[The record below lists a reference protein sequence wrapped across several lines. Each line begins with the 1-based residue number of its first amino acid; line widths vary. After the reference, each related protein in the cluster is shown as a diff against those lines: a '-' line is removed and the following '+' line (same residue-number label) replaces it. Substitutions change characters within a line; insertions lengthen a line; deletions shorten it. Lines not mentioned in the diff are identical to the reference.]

1 VCVGVGVLIG
11 RGVCVGV
18 GVGVLIGRGVCVGVG
33 VGVLVGRG
41 VCVGVGVGVLVGRG
55 VCVGIGVLVGRGV
68 WVGVGVGVAVTCE
81 EESPADS
88 TRGRKRRLSSVDGC
102 WVTAGSANTPTMTSK
117 TAMAEVRQRIDLLSC
132 GD

>member
-1 VCVGVGVLIG
+1 VLIG

-55 VCVGIGVLVGRGV
+55 VCVG
-68 WVGVGVGVAVTCE
+68 VGVGVAVTWE
-81 EESPADS
+81 EESPANS
-88 TRGRKRRLSSVDGC
+88 MRGRKRRLSWVDGC
-102 WVTAGSANTPTMTSK
+102 WVTAGSANTPKTTNK